1 MSVIPLSKQIRD
13 DLVRRM
19 GEYSAGQ
26 DPLSYLR
33 DNIFTNNADHL
44 SRIRAVLGR
53 PPDAFY
59 LDVVQY
65 CEISAWS
72 EEPPLIISLLRAFEP
87 AHQYPQLVMAV
98 VDEGPFRCHPSNLP
112 YWACLVAANL
122 PLLGRHLTREA
133 AIRFDHTQG
142 PSKQPGRVLCV
153 NGPTNSGKS
162 YTLKFFEYLAA
173 IQPLQVGVLHF
184 DFGEGDITTVAGN
197 EGILVELYIARRL
210 EEQVRR
216 NRERLNARVGAAL
229 PALPGMPGSAPPDL
243 INVSSQKAHTFKD
256 LIDIPQRTRWAGE
269 LAREFVS
276 QVLARAEGV
285 PPRWWVIVFDR
296 CDKIPPLAEEFVRR
310 LVEAA
315 AGAGAGTADDA
326 DKGPLR
332 VVLLGPS
339 AHIMPNPIYEDHVI
353 DEDLSS
359 QAFGVS
365 ELREY
370 FHSFCLSRLI
380 QLDVDAAKY
389 DLHLQQ
395 LAEESLKRAA
405 EIVASDPDKPSWP
418 SALTD
423 AVVEKTDALAAQARQ
438 KRIGTPQNGGGG

>member
-19 GEYSAGQ
+19 GEYSVGQ

-33 DNIFTNNADHL
+33 QTIFEKNPEHI
-44 SRIRAVLGR
+44 SRIRTISGR

-65 CEISAWS
+65 CETSAWS

-87 AHQYPQLVMAV
+87 VQAYPQLVKAV
-98 VDEGPFRCHPSNLP
+98 LDEGPFRCHPSMQP

-122 PLLGRHLTREA
+122 PLLGRHLTRGA
-133 AIRFDHTQG
+133 AIRFEQTQG
-142 PSKQPGRVLCV
+142 PGKQPGRVLCV
-153 NGPTNSGKS
+153 AGPSNAGKS

-184 DFGEGDITTVAGN
+184 DFGEGDIITVAGN

-216 NRERLNARVGAAL
+216 NRERLAARIGAAL
-229 PALPGMPGSAPPDL
+229 PALPGLAGNVLPDL
-243 INVSSQKAHTFKD
+243 TSVSSQKAHTFKD

-315 AGAGAGTADDA
+315 AGAGVGTAEDA

-365 ELREY
+365 ELKEY
-370 FHSFCLSRLI
+370 FQVFCLSRLI
-380 QLDVDAAKY
+380 QLDVDPAKH

-405 EIVASDPDKPSWP
+405 EIVASDPERPSWP

-423 AVVEKTDALAAQARQ
+423 AVVEKTDALTAQAGQ
-438 KRIGTPQNGGGG
+438 KRSGPPQNGGGG

>member
-19 GEYSAGQ
+19 GEYSIGQ
-26 DPLSYLR
+26 DPLSYLQQ
-33 DNIFTNNADHL
+33 NIFTKNTDHV
-44 SRIRAVLGR
+44 SRIRTVLGR
-53 PPDAFY
+53 PPSAFY
-59 LDVVQY
+59 QDVVQY

-87 AHQYPQLVMAV
+87 VYAYPQLVKAV
-98 VDEGPFRCHPSNLP
+98 VDEGPFRCHPTTQP
-112 YWACLVAANL
+112 YYACLVAANL
-122 PLLGRHLTREA
+122 PLFARYLTRSA
-133 AIRFDHTQG
+133 AIRFDQNQG
-142 PSKQPGRVLCV
+142 PNERPARVLCV
-153 NGPTNSGKS
+153 SGPTDSGKS

-173 IQPLQVGVLHF
+173 IQPLQVGVLRF

-197 EGILVELYIARRL
+197 EGIAVELYIARRL

-216 NRERLNARVGAAL
+216 NRERLNARIGAAL
-229 PALPGMPGSAPPDL
+229 PALPGLAGNALPDL
-243 INVSSQKAHTFKD
+243 TNLGSQKPHTFSE
-256 LIDIPQRTRWAGE
+256 LVDIPQRTRWAGE

-276 QVLARAEGV
+276 QVLVRA

-296 CDKIPPLAEEFVRR
+296 CDQIPPLAEEFVRR

-315 AGAGAGTADDA
+315 AGSGAGTVDDA

-353 DEDLSS
+353 DEDLTG
-359 QAFGVS
+359 QTFGVS
-365 ELREY
+365 ELKGY
-370 FHSFCLSRLI
+370 FQAFCLSRLI
-380 QLDVDAAKY
+380 QLDIDPAKH
-389 DLHLQQ
+389 DIHLEQ

-405 EIVASDPDKPSWP
+405 EMVVSDPDKPSWP

-423 AVVEKTDALAAQARQ
+423 AVVEKTDALTEQAGQ
-438 KRIGTPQNGGGG
+438 KRSGLPQNGGGV